1 MSNFNLNFNEYTDK
15 VKACW
20 IGKNIGGTMG
30 APYEGTHDV
39 LDVKGFAT
47 EFGAPLPNDDLDLQ
61 LVWLHAAERIGVK
74 NVNAHTLGLLW
85 NSLIVAEW
93 NEYGVAQINMKRGLR
108 APLSGDYKNLWKHS
122 NGAWIRTE
130 IWACLFPA
138 TPSLAAKFAIED
150 AKVDHGVGEGTTAAA
165 FVASMQSAAFVL
177 EDIRECIE
185 LALMSIPEDSRVADS
200 IRLVIKCYDDGI
212 SAIEARNTV
221 QQRNADM
228 AGGWFEAPSNVAY
241 AVIGLMYGKGDFKS
255 SMLYAIN
262 CGDDTD
268 CTAATV
274 GATLGILG
282 GTAAIPEDWSAHIG
296 DRIITLA
303 LNRTGVGATLPKTIQ
318 SLTERVTAL
327 APHTLFDEKSEFS
340 LVDRETVLPED
351 LYAYLKKQFEKA
363 RASLTFVPESFTV
376 TSPILDVSVCYENG
390 IDIAAGDEKHLSLT
404 INNHSPIYDATSY
417 SLSFRWWLPD
427 GFEAE
432 GKKSFISRNNYIRNE
447 KSDLTEKFI
456 IKAGECVGASNR
468 LVLEISIEGTPELV
482 YVPIVFLG

>member
-1 MSNFNLNFNEYTDK
+1 MSKFNLSLNEYTDK
-15 VKACW
+15 VRACW

-61 LVWLHAAERIGVK
+61 LIWLHAAEKIGVR
-74 NVNAHTLGLLW
+74 NIDAHTLGLFW
-85 NSLIVAEW
+85 NSLVVAEW
-93 NEYGVAQINMKRGLR
+93 NEYGVCQINMKRGLR

-138 TPSLAAKFAIED
+138 TPSLAAKFSIED

-177 EDIRECIE
+177 NDIRECIE
-185 LALMSIPEDSRVADS
+185 LALMSIPAESRVADS
-200 IRLVIKCYDDGI
+200 IRLVLKCYDDGLSPI
-212 SAIEARNTV
+212 DTRNII
-221 QQRNADM
+221 QKRNSDM

-241 AVIGLMYGKGDFKS
+241 AVIGLMWGKGDFKK

-282 GTAAIPEDWSAHIG
+282 GTKAIPEDWSNHIG

-303 LNRTGVGATLPKTIQ
+303 LNRTGVGATLPKTIEN
-318 SLTERVTAL
+318 LTERVTSL
-327 APHTLFDEKSEFS
+327 APHTLFDERSEFS
-340 LVDRETVLPED
+340 LLDSETALPED
-351 LYAYLKKQFEKA
+351 IYKYLKGQFEKT
-363 RASLTFVPESFTV
+363 RASLSFVPDTFTV
-376 TSPILDVSVCYENG
+376 KSPLLNVDVCYIDG
-390 IDIAAGDEKHLSLT
+390 IDIKEGERRTLAIT
-404 INNHSPIYDATSY
+404 IKNQSHIYDATNY
-417 SLSFRWWLPD
+417 SASFRWWLPD
-427 GFEAE
+427 GFSVE
-432 GKKSFISRNNYIRNE
+432 GKKSFIARNNYIRND
-447 KSDLTEKFI
+447 KSDLTETFTVT
-456 IKAGECVGASNR
+456 AGDKIEAKNR

-482 YVPIVFLG
+482 YVPVTFLG